1 MTSSTLRSVLV
12 AGAGSVAPALI
23 ATRPV
28 MVASPSAHSAPAAKV
43 ESEKATAAAAVKA
56 APESAKPPAKAS
68 AYRFATVIKTQSL
81 REVNYS
87 AGARTADAKLDT
99 QLVYSPAFPDLE
111 SCKAASA
118 EVSQLLGA
126 PVTIKADLSSA
137 TATYKNSGCMP
148 TTGLDR

>member
-1 MTSSTLRSVLV
+1 MTPSTRRSVLV

-23 ATRPV
+23 ATRTV

-43 ESEKATAAAAVKA
+43 ESEKA

-87 AGARTADAKLDT
+87 AGARTGDAKLDT